1 MLIFRLILSFLIA
14 IVPVCSFS
22 IAIKKGEGETT
33 APSPINNKNDMN
45 VEAVST
51 SHLQQI
57 KQYLS
62 DTTSIDSSSS
72 SSLRGSLSLNT
83 ILKNAQD
90 GGDESDMTNMK
101 DSTLSETASSFIE
114 NKEALSDSSSS
125 SSPSLTTTTTKQK
138 RSLTEIAHVDDE
150 IDAEAH
156 KKLDTFI
163 DSVGAHAAASVC
175 SVIAVVVSIHLM
187 YKHLQ
192 HYSRPLL
199 QRQIIRIVM
208 IVPVYAFCSA
218 LSLGFDH
225 YAPYINALRDIYE
238 ALCIHCFLV
247 LMLDFPG
254 GEDAVVEYIKDK
266 PKMAHPPPCSYCCPK
281 IRLGLD
287 FIVYMKRTTLQFVV
301 VKPLTAIITVIA
313 LAAGVFDTP
322 ELQTFLLIVYNLS
335 YTTSLYGL
343 LLFYFATKYLIHDFN
358 PGYKFGAVKIIVFA
372 TYYQSLAVVA
382 IPGMD
387 ELGSSEKWNDFII
400 CFEMMFFAFMHEYC
414 FSYKEFLPG
423 AVGCK
428 DLKAMGYEEGELV
441 NIKQDTSWQA
451 ALGRIP
457 DVCDLRDVISDLQL
471 QFSSNAGQYIMQG
484 VDGGINAEGDVS
496 TIEAREEKERKSR
509 ARVMA
514 LFKPKIKA
522 EVTEKTVTGDDAA
535 AVGATPSTIDEGDD
549 GADDKGGHSASSMGN
564 LASVI
569 SGDFASE
576 LATLTLTHSD
586 SKSSGGKNS
595 SSSSSSSTKGSS
607 SIGENNTSSEK
618 TTAGD
623 KQAGGKSSS
632 TDSSSSSSGRSGT
645 QPNQTNIPNAPPT
658 TAQLMAASSAA
669 AAEIMRKAK
678 EAADAAAKKKRAEAA
693 AAAAA
698 AGALSPGTSSSSSS
712 NASKA
717 NASDSDDKLHYAG
730 EREEIEAAEDGV
742 KKSKAMEDLEKAD
755 VAHAAAK
762 TAAALGGGAVGKATG
777 KAVAALGGVT
787 VAAISQMVTSVENR
801 LETSGLGPKSS
812 ILSSAGTGGALAQ
825 IGEAVDT
832 NAIERAV
839 KESLQK
845 QAAAAAASG
854 NGEKATKTNAEVSLV
869 KASLASGAS
878 TLQQPRLKIDATKVK
893 KSVAVTNSQGGDGSA
908 WNPDEAFASSSSSSS
923 SKTSSTGS
931 GGSGSAWNPD
941 EAFSEQSG
949 PVLSSGANGGG
960 GGEFDFNDETRASS
974 SDSAT
979 TAASTAGGGGE
990 FDFNEGGR
998 EEEEENKETMSKDA
1012 IQTSVTTTTTIIS
1025 SSSDFDLK
1033 SEDDVD
1039 SVQGKNQDKES
1050 SSTSSDTATGKTAAP
1065 VDDDIAKDP
1074 FAF

>member
-1 MLIFRLILSFLIA
+1 MSKPSLSFLSLILA
-14 IVPVCSFS
+14 FLLVPVLSFS
-22 IAIKKGEGETT
+22 IIHE
-33 APSPINNKNDMN
+33 
-45 VEAVST
+45 
-51 SHLQQI
+51 
-57 KQYLS
+57 
-62 DTTSIDSSSS
+62 SSSIQRQEEEEEKDNSHVS
-72 SSLRGSLSLNT
+72 SSLRGGSGSALNV
-83 ILKNAQD
+83 D
-90 GGDESDMTNMK
+90 K
-101 DSTLSETASSFIE
+101 DVLDLNVISSSPSSSETIST
-114 NKEALSDSSSS
+114 DSSSS
-125 SSPSLTTTTTKQK
+125 LSTITTMNKQ

-175 SVIAVVVSIHLM
+175 SVIAVVVSVHLM
-187 YKHLQ
+187 YRHLQ

-287 FIVYMKRTTLQFVV
+287 FIVSMKRTTLQFVV

-322 ELQTFLLIVYNLS
+322 ELQTFLLVVYNLS

-484 VDGGINAEGDVS
+484 VDGGINSEGDVS

-514 LFKPKIKA
+514 LFKTKIKA

-535 AVGATPSTIDEGDD
+535 SVGATQSNADDGDD
-549 GADDKGGHSASSMGN
+549 GADEKHNGNSAASMGN

-586 SKSSGGKNS
+586 KGSSSGKNSSSSTKASSSNSGGGGVGEINSSNSSSGGDKSSSSADNKQGVSQS
-595 SSSSSSSTKGSS
+595 SSSSSSST
-607 SIGENNTSSEK
+607 TT
-618 TTAGD
+618 TTASQ
-623 KQAGGKSSS
+623 KA
-632 TDSSSSSSGRSGT
+632 T
-645 QPNQTNIPNAPPT
+645 PNAPPT

-669 AAEIMRKAK
+669 AADIMRKAK

-698 AGALSPGTSSSSSS
+698 AGATSSSSSPAAVS
-712 NASKA
+712 NSKTITASR
-717 NASDSDDKLHYAG
+717 SDDKLHYAG
-730 EREEIEAAEDGV
+730 EREEQEAAEDGL

-812 ILSSAGTGGALAQ
+812 ILSSSGGSGALAQ

-832 NAIERAV
+832 NEIERAV

-845 QAAAAAASG
+845 QAAASSSGDKQQKAA
-854 NGEKATKTNAEVSLV
+854 AEVSLV

-878 TLQQPRLKIDATKVK
+878 ALQQPRLKIDATKVK
-893 KSVAVTNSQGGDGSA
+893 KNTAAVAVASSDDNGSGSAGAAAA
-908 WNPDEAFASSSSSSS
+908 WNPDEAFASTTTSSSS
-923 SKTSSTGS
+923 SKSAAEG
-931 GGSGSAWNPD
+931 AWNPD
-941 EAFSEQSG
+941 DAFGEQQQQQQDR
-949 PVLSSGANGGG
+949 VLTEGGGSGG
-960 GGEFDFNDETRASS
+960 GGEFDFNDAIPASEEEGENGS
-974 SDSAT
+974 NSGGS
-979 TAASTAGGGGE
+979 GGGE
-990 FDFNEGGR
+990 FDFNA
-998 EEEEENKETMSKDA
+998 EEEEGKEEEVLPSESSNNAAD
-1012 IQTSVTTTTTIIS
+1012 STT
-1025 SSSDFDLK
+1025 FDLNTN
-1033 SEDDVD
+1033 VD
-1039 SVQGKNQDKES
+1039 GTES
-1050 SSTSSDTATGKTAAP
+1050 NLRGSTSESAA
-1065 VDDDIAKDP
+1065 VDDEDVAKDP

>member
-1 MLIFRLILSFLIA
+1 MSKSSLSLLSLILAFLL
-14 IVPVCSFS
+14 VPVLSFS
-22 IAIKKGEGETT
+22 IIHETSIIERQEEGEEEKDS
-33 APSPINNKNDMN
+33 AHVPSSLRGGSGSALN
-45 VEAVST
+45 VDKDVLDLNVVSSST
-51 SHLQQI
+51 PPSSSSSETI
-57 KQYLS
+57 S
-62 DTTSIDSSSS
+62 TDSSSS
-72 SSLRGSLSLNT
+72 SST
-83 ILKNAQD
+83 VTT
-90 GGDESDMTNMK
+90 M
-101 DSTLSETASSFIE
+101 
-114 NKEALSDSSSS
+114 NK
-125 SSPSLTTTTTKQK
+125 Q

-175 SVIAVVVSIHLM
+175 SVIAVVVSVHLM
-187 YKHLQ
+187 YRHLQ

-287 FIVYMKRTTLQFVV
+287 FIVSMKRTTLQFVV

-322 ELQTFLLIVYNLS
+322 ELQTFLLVVYNLS

-484 VDGGINAEGDVS
+484 VDGGINSEGDVS

-535 AVGATPSTIDEGDD
+535 SVGATQSNTDDGDD
-549 GADDKGGHSASSMGN
+549 GADDKHHGGNSVASMGN

-586 SKSSGGKNS
+586 KGSSSTSSRGKNS
-595 SSSSSSSTKGSS
+595 SSSSKASSSNNGGGGVGEINSASS
-607 SIGENNTSSEK
+607 SG
-618 TTAGD
+618 GD
-623 KQAGGKSSS
+623 KSSS
-632 TDSSSSSSGRSGT
+632 SMDNKQGVSQSSSSSSTTTTMASQNAT
-645 QPNQTNIPNAPPT
+645 PNAPPT

-669 AAEIMRKAK
+669 AADIMRKAK

-698 AGALSPGTSSSSSS
+698 AGATSASSPGAAVS
-712 NASKA
+712 NSKTISASR
-717 NASDSDDKLHYAG
+717 SDDKLHYAG
-730 EREEIEAAEDGV
+730 EREEQEAAEDGL

-812 ILSSAGTGGALAQ
+812 ILSSSGGGGALAQ

-832 NAIERAV
+832 NEIERAV

-845 QAAAAAASG
+845 QAAASSSGDKQQKAA
-854 NGEKATKTNAEVSLV
+854 AEVSLV

-878 TLQQPRLKIDATKVK
+878 ALQQPRLKIDATKVK
-893 KSVAVTNSQGGDGSA
+893 KNTAAAAVASSDDNGSGSAAASA
-908 WNPDEAFASSSSSSS
+908 WNPDEAFASTSSSS
-923 SKTSSTGS
+923 SKSAAEGSS
-931 GGSGSAWNPD
+931 WNPD
-941 EAFSEQSG
+941 DAFGEQQQQQQQQDR
-949 PVLSSGANGGG
+949 VLSEGGG
-960 GGEFDFNDETRASS
+960 GGEFDFNDAIPASEEEGQEGGS
-974 SDSAT
+974 
-979 TAASTAGGGGE
+979 GGGE
-990 FDFNEGGR
+990 FDFNA
-998 EEEEENKETMSKDA
+998 EEEEEEGKKEKDA
-1012 IQTSVTTTTTIIS
+1012 LPSHSSNTAADSTT
-1025 SSSDFDLK
+1025 FDLNTN
-1033 SEDDVD
+1033 DDGNE
-1039 SVQGKNQDKES
+1039 SNLQGTES
-1050 SSTSSDTATGKTAAP
+1050 AA
-1065 VDDDIAKDP
+1065 VDDEDVAKDP

>member
-1 MLIFRLILSFLIA
+1 
-14 IVPVCSFS
+14 
-22 IAIKKGEGETT
+22 
-33 APSPINNKNDMN
+33 
-45 VEAVST
+45 
-51 SHLQQI
+51 
-57 KQYLS
+57 
-62 DTTSIDSSSS
+62 
-72 SSLRGSLSLNT
+72 
-83 ILKNAQD
+83 
-90 GGDESDMTNMK
+90 
-101 DSTLSETASSFIE
+101 
-114 NKEALSDSSSS
+114 
-125 SSPSLTTTTTKQK
+125 
-138 RSLTEIAHVDDE
+138 
-150 IDAEAH
+150 
-156 KKLDTFI
+156 
-163 DSVGAHAAASVC
+163 
-175 SVIAVVVSIHLM
+175 
-187 YKHLQ
+187 
-192 HYSRPLL
+192 
-199 QRQIIRIVM
+199 M

-287 FIVYMKRTTLQFVV
+287 FIVSMKRTTLQFVV

-322 ELQTFLLIVYNLS
+322 ELQTFLLVVYNLS

-484 VDGGINAEGDVS
+484 VDGGINSEGDVS

-535 AVGATPSTIDEGDD
+535 SVGATQSNTDDGDD
-549 GADDKGGHSASSMGN
+549 GADDKHHGGNSVASMGN

-586 SKSSGGKNS
+586 KGSSSTSSRGKNS
-595 SSSSSSSTKGSS
+595 SSSSKASSSNNGGGGVGEINSASS
-607 SIGENNTSSEK
+607 SG
-618 TTAGD
+618 GD
-623 KQAGGKSSS
+623 KSSS
-632 TDSSSSSSGRSGT
+632 SMDNKQGVSQSSSSSSTTTTMASQNAT
-645 QPNQTNIPNAPPT
+645 PNAPPT

-669 AAEIMRKAK
+669 AADIMRKAK

-698 AGALSPGTSSSSSS
+698 AGATSASSPGAAVS
-712 NASKA
+712 NSKTISASR
-717 NASDSDDKLHYAG
+717 SDDKLHYAG
-730 EREEIEAAEDGV
+730 EREEQEAAEDGL

-812 ILSSAGTGGALAQ
+812 ILSSSGGGGALAQ

-832 NAIERAV
+832 NEIERAV

-845 QAAAAAASG
+845 QAAASSSGDKQQKAA
-854 NGEKATKTNAEVSLV
+854 AEVSLV

-878 TLQQPRLKIDATKVK
+878 ALQQPRLKIDATKVK
-893 KSVAVTNSQGGDGSA
+893 KNTAAAAVASSDDNGSGSAAASA
-908 WNPDEAFASSSSSSS
+908 WNPDEAFASTSSSS
-923 SKTSSTGS
+923 SKSAAEGSS
-931 GGSGSAWNPD
+931 WNPD
-941 EAFSEQSG
+941 DAFGEQQQQQQQQDR
-949 PVLSSGANGGG
+949 VLSEGGG
-960 GGEFDFNDETRASS
+960 GGEFDFNDAIPASEEEGQEGGS
-974 SDSAT
+974 
-979 TAASTAGGGGE
+979 GGGE
-990 FDFNEGGR
+990 FDFNA
-998 EEEEENKETMSKDA
+998 EEEEEEGKKEKDA
-1012 IQTSVTTTTTIIS
+1012 LPSHSSNTAADSTT
-1025 SSSDFDLK
+1025 FDLNTN
-1033 SEDDVD
+1033 DDGNE
-1039 SVQGKNQDKES
+1039 SNLQGTES
-1050 SSTSSDTATGKTAAP
+1050 AA
-1065 VDDDIAKDP
+1065 VDDEDVAKDP

>member
-1 MLIFRLILSFLIA
+1 MSKPSLSFLSLILA
-14 IVPVCSFS
+14 FLLLPVLSFS
-22 IAIKKGEGETT
+22 IIHE
-33 APSPINNKNDMN
+33 
-45 VEAVST
+45 
-51 SHLQQI
+51 
-57 KQYLS
+57 
-62 DTTSIDSSSS
+62 SSSIERQEEEEEKDNS
-72 SSLRGSLSLNT
+72 NVPSSLRGGSGSALNVDKD
-83 ILKNAQD
+83 ILDLNV
-90 GGDESDMTNMK
+90 
-101 DSTLSETASSFIE
+101 I
-114 NKEALSDSSSS
+114 S
-125 SSPSLTTTTTKQK
+125 SSPSSSETISTDSSSLSTTTTMNKQ

-175 SVIAVVVSIHLM
+175 SVIAVVVSVHLM
-187 YKHLQ
+187 YRHLQ

-287 FIVYMKRTTLQFVV
+287 FIVSMKRTTLQFVV

-322 ELQTFLLIVYNLS
+322 ELQTFLLVVYNLS

-484 VDGGINAEGDVS
+484 VDGGINSEGDVS

-514 LFKPKIKA
+514 LFKTKIKA

-535 AVGATPSTIDEGDD
+535 SVGATQSNTDDGDD
-549 GADDKGGHSASSMGN
+549 GADEKHNGNSAASMGN

-586 SKSSGGKNS
+586 KGSSSGKNSSSSTKASSSNSGGGGVGEINS
-595 SSSSSSSTKGSS
+595 SSSSSSSG
-607 SIGENNTSSEK
+607 
-618 TTAGD
+618 GD
-623 KQAGGKSSS
+623 KSSS
-632 TDSSSSSSGRSGT
+632 SADNKQGVSQSSSSSTTTTTTASQKAT
-645 QPNQTNIPNAPPT
+645 PNAPPT

-669 AAEIMRKAK
+669 AADIMRKAK

-698 AGALSPGTSSSSSS
+698 AGATSSSSSPAAVS
-712 NASKA
+712 NSKTITASR
-717 NASDSDDKLHYAG
+717 SDDKLHYAG
-730 EREEIEAAEDGV
+730 EREEQEAAEDGL

-812 ILSSAGTGGALAQ
+812 ILSSSGGSGALAQ

-832 NAIERAV
+832 NEIERAV

-845 QAAAAAASG
+845 QAAASSSG
-854 NGEKATKTNAEVSLV
+854 DKQQKTAAEVSLV

-878 TLQQPRLKIDATKVK
+878 ALQQPRLKIDATKVK
-893 KSVAVTNSQGGDGSA
+893 KNTAAVAVASSDDNGSGSAGAAAA
-908 WNPDEAFASSSSSSS
+908 WNPDEAFASTTTSSSS
-923 SKTSSTGS
+923 SKSAAEG
-931 GGSGSAWNPD
+931 AWNPD
-941 EAFSEQSG
+941 DAFGEQQQQQQDR
-949 PVLSSGANGGG
+949 VLTEGGGSGG
-960 GGEFDFNDETRASS
+960 GGEFDFNDAIPASEEEGQNGS
-974 SDSAT
+974 NSGGS
-979 TAASTAGGGGE
+979 GGGE
-990 FDFNEGGR
+990 FDFNA
-998 EEEEENKETMSKDA
+998 EEEEGKEEEVLPSESSNNAAD
-1012 IQTSVTTTTTIIS
+1012 STT
-1025 SSSDFDLK
+1025 FDLNTN
-1033 SEDDVD
+1033 VD
-1039 SVQGKNQDKES
+1039 GNES
-1050 SSTSSDTATGKTAAP
+1050 NLKGSTSESAA
-1065 VDDDIAKDP
+1065 VDDEDVAKDP